1 MSKNLI
7 PEIAQML
14 GVEVGEEFK
23 IKGADT
29 DYNEYTYFFADSG
42 LKVKFDKHP
51 DVIPSTAFA
60 AVPDLLNGNAEVIKL
75 PWKPKECEDY
85 YTFGKSF
92 GKWSV
97 LKSHW
102 SNHPFDLAL
111 LDKGWIFRTYDE
123 AETALPAVAK
133 EMGVEYK
140 L

>member
-7 PEIAQML
+7 PEIARML
-14 GVEVGEEFK
+14 GVELNEEFK
-23 IKGADT
+23 IKGYDGL
-29 DYNEYTYFFADSG
+29 TYKFVNYG
-42 LKVKFDKHP
+42 LKLSFQNDIGITA
-51 DVIPSTAFA
+51 IPTNVAL
-60 AVPDLLNGNAEVIKL
+60 VNLLNGNDEIVKL

-133 EMGVEYK
+133 EMGVEYE

>member
-7 PEIAQML
+7 PEIAKML
-14 GVEVGEEFK
+14 GVELGEEFE
-23 IKGADT
+23 IKGREYIFHFVDNGLIAYRT
-29 DYNEYTYFFADSG
+29 DGSVLPYENCLAHFLWLINGEEEI
-42 LKVKFDKHP
+42 VKM
-51 DVIPSTAFA
+51 
-60 AVPDLLNGNAEVIKL
+60 

-133 EMGVEYK
+133 EMGVEYE

>member
-1 MSKNLI
+1 MAKNLI
-7 PEIAQML
+7 PQIAHML
-14 GVEVGEEFK
+14 GVEIGENFK

-60 AVPDLLNGNAEVIKL
+60 AVPDLLNGDAEIVKL
-75 PWKPKECEDY
+75 PWKPNPGS
-85 YTFGKSF
+85 TFYSF
-92 GKWSV
+92 EIVYGKWVVCSYAWV
-97 LKSHW
+97 KS
-102 SNHPFDLAL
+102 PQDYAL
-111 LDKGWIFRTYDE
+111 LGKGWVYRTGAE
-123 AETALPAVAK
+123 AQAALPAVAR

>member
-60 AVPDLLNGNAEVIKL
+60 AVPDLLNGNAVVIKL

-140 L
+140 Y